1 MCTSGL
7 SLTKQW
13 YTRSEI
19 ERQCMKVVVIGT
31 GFVGVVSAAV
41 FASFGNE
48 VVGIDIDPNK
58 IAKLQ
63 KGEVPFFEPGLT
75 ELLVQEQASKRLSFT
90 TEYEP
95 AVTGAQV
102 CIIAVGTPSGASGR
116 ADLSYV
122 YAACESL
129 APHLEEH
136 AVVVVKSTVPPGTLK
151 SVHEK
156 IAAHTQVKFSV
167 ASVPEFLREGTAVY
181 DTLHPDR
188 VVIGAADDAAY
199 QVLAELHKPLS
210 APVIRVVPESAQMGK
225 YAANSYLALRI
236 AFINQIADICEHTG
250 ADVSEVIAIIGK
262 DKRIGDHY
270 WYPGPGYG
278 GSCFPKDVKE
288 IAEYSKQVGETDA
301 LFIKLHEL
309 NEARLPKLLKKWS
322 TLVGGWKSKKV
333 AVLGLSFKPETDD
346 LREAPSLKIIPK
358 LLESDA
364 TVVAFD
370 PQAAAAAGRY
380 FGQKEGLTIV
390 DNIDTALTDA
400 DVIIILTEWTQI
412 TGYVFKKVEKK
423 TVYFIDSRNQF
434 DGQQLKSLGY
444 TYIGIGKGT
453 A

>member
-1 MCTSGL
+1 
-7 SLTKQW
+7 
-13 YTRSEI
+13 
-19 ERQCMKVVVIGT
+19 MKVVVIGT

-48 VVGIDIDPNK
+48 VVGIDIDPQK
-58 IAKLQ
+58 IEKLQ

-75 ELLVQEQASKRLSFT
+75 ELLIQEQKSGRLTFT
-90 TEYEP
+90 TEYAS
-95 AVTGAQV
+95 AVTGAHV

-116 ADLSYV
+116 ADLTYV
-122 YAACESL
+122 YAACESM
-129 APHLEEH
+129 APYLQEN

-156 IAAHTQVKFSV
+156 IASFTQQKFSV

-199 QVLAELHKPLS
+199 TVLADLHKPLS
-210 APVIRVVPESAQMGK
+210 APILRVVPESAQMGK

-288 IAEYSKQVGETDA
+288 IAEYCKQVGENDS
-301 LFIKLHEL
+301 LFIRLHEL
-309 NEARLPKLLKKWS
+309 NEARLPKLLKQWS
-322 TLVGGWKSKKV
+322 TAVGGWSGKKV
-333 AVLGLSFKPETDD
+333 AILGLSFKPETDD

-358 LLESDA
+358 LLEAGA
-364 TVVAFD
+364 TVTAFD
-370 PQAAAAAGRY
+370 PQAAAAAKRY
-380 FGQKEGLTIV
+380 FGSRDKLYITEDISESLKDV
-390 DNIDTALTDA
+390 DVVLL
-400 DVIIILTEWTQI
+400 LTEWTQI
-412 TGYVFKKVEKK
+412 TGYSYEDTDGKKVF
-423 TVYFIDSRNQF
+423 FIDTRNQF
-434 DGQQLKSLGY
+434 EPAKLKSLGY
-444 TYIGIGKGT
+444 NYIGIGKGT
-453 A
+453 P